1 MLSLILAACAGSPF
15 NGSYDSKKS
24 FAKRRD
30 SAPLLPLNPAY
41 IRDAEPRPEVI
52 KRAGNKSPYTVLGKT
67 YRVMASSYN
76 YKEDGYGSWY
86 GTKFHGRNTSNGER
100 YSLYE
105 MTAAHKT
112 LPIPCYVK
120 VTNLENGLTAVVR
133 VNDRG
138 PFHEERII
146 DLSYAA
152 ATKLGYAAKGT
163 ARLRVEIINTDQ
175 AINKAAVNAPKKA
188 APMILNARY
197 LQAGAFKSYQSAL
210 SFQKQLQAVLVN
222 PVQIK
227 PGTRALYR
235 VHIGP
240 VATTDIEQVKLAVK
254 DAHLGIPH
262 LVKRECEI
270 VSAC

>member
-1 MLSLILAACAGSPF
+1 MLAACANSPF
-15 NGSYDSKKS
+15 YSPPHNSKQA
-24 FAKRRD
+24 FAKRSD

-41 IRDAEPRPEVI
+41 IRDAQARPEVI
-52 KRAGNKSPYTVLGKT
+52 KRAGNKSPYTVFGKT

-76 YKEDGYGSWY
+76 YQEEGYGSWY

-120 VTNLENGLTAVVR
+120 VTNLENGLTTVVR

-138 PFHEERII
+138 PFHEGRII

-163 ARLRVEIINTDQ
+163 ARLRVEIINTKQ
-175 AINKAAVNAPKKA
+175 AANKA
-188 APMILNARY
+188 R
-197 LQAGAFKSYQSAL
+197 
-210 SFQKQLQAVLVN
+210 
-222 PVQIK
+222 
-227 PGTRALYR
+227 R
-235 VHIGP
+235 
-240 VATTDIEQVKLAVK
+240 
-254 DAHLGIPH
+254 
-262 LVKRECEI
+262 
-270 VSAC
+270 